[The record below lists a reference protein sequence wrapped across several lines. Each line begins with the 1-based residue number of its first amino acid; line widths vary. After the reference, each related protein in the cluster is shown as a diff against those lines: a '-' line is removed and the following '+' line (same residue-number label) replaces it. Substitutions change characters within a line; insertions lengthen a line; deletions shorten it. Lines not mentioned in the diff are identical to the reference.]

1 MKVTVRSLPGVDD
14 LRNYVHETLC
24 LHDHIDP
31 QQAPL
36 QHFRITRRDRLCGF
50 YFQVNGP
57 RSLKVHAIWAGDENR
72 ILFFDST
79 GTRYAETRLSES
91 PEPGKLAA

>member
-14 LRNYVHETLC
+14 LRKYVHETS
-24 LHDHIDP
+24 IDP

-91 PEPGKLAA
+91 PEPEKWAA